1 MTRARERRDR
11 RQTLRTQAE
20 ERDGPMCVWP
30 GCPFPHVH
38 MAHIR
43 GVGMGGRPSA
53 DTLGGVAMMCRYHHD
68 LLDGRTHSGLRRE
81 VGILLGAYIDERR
94 PR

>member
-1 MTRARERRDR
+1 MKPRAERRSVLRAR
-11 RQTLRTQAE
+11 TV

-30 GCPFPHVH
+30 GCPFPHEH

-43 GVGMGGRPSA
+43 GVGMGGRPDA
-53 DTLGGVAMMCRYHHD
+53 DRLENVAMLCRFHHD
-68 LLDGRTHSGLRRE
+68 LLDGRTHAGLRRE
-81 VGILLGAYIDERR
+81 VGMLLASYLDERR